1 MYSWPR
7 LTRFESQFHHS
18 AAAWA
23 WVGLINFSHVL
34 VSSSIKQDEHV
45 RVNSMCQGGWVPR
58 CLAIWSD
65 IILSVS
71 VSVFLDGISISIG
84 KSEQGRVPSLMWAG
98 LQSVE
103 GLSRTK
109 GLVSPESERS
119 PPASLPLNW
128 DKAFSSLGL
137 KLRHWF
143 FLTLKLAG
151 FWIRPS
157 TICSPGSQVFKLG
170 PEPYHLFC
178 CYTAVSPA
186 HQQQILGLVSFPYH
200 VSQWVN
206 LFSTV
211 SNELFNK
218 ALFYADFSN
227 FWVCYSVQAF
237 DKLKGRISVRIS
249 LQVE

>member
-1 MYSWPR
+1 MYSWAR

-109 GLVSPESERS
+109 GPVLPWVREKSSCL
-119 PPASLPLNW
+119 PA
-128 DKAFSSLGL
+128 FE
-137 KLRHWF
+137 LRQGF
-143 FLTLKLAG
+143 FLLRTQIETLIL
-151 FWIRPS
+151 PD
-157 TICSPGSQVFKLG
+157 SQACWL
-170 PEPYHLFC
+170 L
-178 CYTAVSPA
+178 
-186 HQQQILGLVSFPYH
+186 
-200 VSQWVN
+200 
-206 LFSTV
+206 
-211 SNELFNK
+211 
-218 ALFYADFSN
+218 D
-227 FWVCYSVQAF
+227 
-237 DKLKGRISVRIS
+237 
-249 LQVE
+249 